1 MPECYNWF
9 EGALEKIGPKMG
21 YGFAGKAL
29 ALQLEEKKCGKKTL
43 PGPVEITFEA
53 AEDPP
58 GYRDA
63 CSFCIPIIKK
73 IVPKG
78 LDAGVPDRLHKGKTI
93 VNPDSYAQLLDIAY
107 QPCVKEIREMADMDK
122 TASALLDTYGRK
134 FPKPSQALKAM
145 GRWMEEKRGR
155 KVPMNN
161 DYVVKARELDAG
173 RLNKLREYSSAVW
186 NEAETLKKAAKPGG
200 IIEVALRP
208 RSPGDV
214 FNIERLDFVEALE
227 EVCAVGRAVAPSGD

>member
-1 MPECYNWF
+1 MTECYNWF
-9 EGALEKIGPKMG
+9 ECALEKIGPKMG

-29 ALQLEEKKCGKKTL
+29 AFQLEEKKVGKML

-53 AEDPP
+53 ALDPP

-63 CSFCIPIIKK
+63 CSFCIPIMKK
-73 IVPKG
+73 IVPEG
-78 LDAGVPDRLHKGKTI
+78 LDPGVPDRIHKGKTI
-93 VNPDSYAQLLDIAY
+93 VNPDSYAHLLDIAY
-107 QPCVKEIREMADMDK
+107 QPCVKEIREMVDMDK

-134 FPKPSQALKAM
+134 FTKPSQALKAI
-145 GRWMEEKRGR
+145 GRWMEEKRGG

-161 DYVVKARELDAG
+161 DYVVKARELDAE

-186 NEAETLKKAAKPGG
+186 NEAETLKKAAKSGG
-200 IIEVALRP
+200 TIEVALRP

-214 FNIERLDFVEALE
+214 FNIERLDFVETLE
-227 EVCAVGRAVAPSGD
+227 EVCAVGRSVASSGD